1 MNLNNLFNRKI
12 IIFLGKFTNFP
23 GRFSFDAVRSH
34 NVSANFLLFL
44 RLQLFL
50 RSYFDP
56 LFPTRPVLG
65 HIFRTLA
72 CFENRSRI
80 CVYVFRLLFLG
91 KHVVIISATW
101 FSNER
106 YVEWR
111 IGLDKSLVYLFQR
124 CQKNRWDKI
133 NARKGNII
141 NI

>member
-1 MNLNNLFNRKI
+1 MCRKGRI
-12 IIFLGKFTNFP
+12 WILVPNFL
-23 GRFSFDAVRSH
+23 GRFSSDAVWSDY
-34 NVSANFLLFL
+34 VSTNFLLFL

-80 CVYVFRLLFLG
+80 RVYFFCLLFLG
-91 KHVVIISATW
+91 KYVVIISATW
-101 FSNER
+101 FSNKR
-106 YVEWR
+106 YVEWG
-111 IGLDKSLVYLFQR
+111 IGLNKSLVYLFQR
-124 CQKNRWDKI
+124 CQKNRWDEI